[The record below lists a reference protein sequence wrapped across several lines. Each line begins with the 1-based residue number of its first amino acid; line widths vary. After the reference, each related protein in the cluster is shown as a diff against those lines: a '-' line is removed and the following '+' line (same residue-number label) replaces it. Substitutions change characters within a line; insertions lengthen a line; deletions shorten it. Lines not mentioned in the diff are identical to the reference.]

1 MALRRVDVAVV
12 AAIVVFSLRNPI
24 DGAGSDAKFTTNVSM
39 LVGTH

>member
-1 MALRRVDVAVV
+1 MFAVALRRVVV